1 MRRPRR
7 IVKGISS
14 QMLRVIVYIAVHCKM
29 KRAKLTPKA
38 KLAPISRGPIWPIKV
53 RFGLFEPKRVGQV
66 SFRPLQNL
74 NWPLWILLWNFFSI
88 WPFQEPSRIDQFGPN
103 EVQFLKKKENIKII
117 FFFRPYFVPYT
128 IPYKVFKF
136 STVPLVTEHRVTQR
150 INRWLFLETWAWAA
164 CDGISRT

>member
-103 EVQFLKKKENIKII
+103 EVQFLKKKE
-117 FFFRPYFVPYT
+117 
-128 IPYKVFKF
+128 YKNNFLF
-136 STVPLVTEHRVTQR
+136 STIFRFPHYSLKRVQIFNGSSHNWTPSHTT
-150 INRWLFLETWAWAA
+150 N
-164 CDGISRT
+164 